1 MAEDA
6 PFLAR
11 WSHRKSAARAA
22 AVSPEAA
29 RAAAASEPAV
39 PAPAL
44 APSAVAPA
52 ALQADAHAAGATAGE
67 PAAPLAP
74 PPTLA
79 DVDALGRD
87 ADFARFVARDV
98 APEVKNAALK
108 KLFADPH
115 FNLMDGLDTYI
126 DDYGRPDP
134 LPPGMLRRLAQSSL
148 LGLFDG
154 EDRAAAAA
162 AAAAAPD
169 AVPGAVPGAA
179 PDAAPDAALDAALDA
194 VPEAA
199 AHAVAQTAPNAVPA
213 PSVRCDA
220 SRPAVLPALPQA
232 PLPASPAAHEDA
244 AVQLQ
249 PDHAPGRGC
258 PGPGAEADAGGQR

>member
-1 MAEDA
+1 M
-6 PFLAR
+6 
-11 WSHRKSAARAA
+11 
-22 AVSPEAA
+22 
-29 RAAAASEPAV
+29 
-39 PAPAL
+39 
-44 APSAVAPA
+44 
-52 ALQADAHAAGATAGE
+52 
-67 PAAPLAP
+67 
-74 PPTLA
+74 A
-79 DVDALGRD
+79 DVAGLTRQS
-87 ADFARFVARDV
+87 DFSRFVAPGVDGD
-98 APEVKNAALK
+98 VKNAALK

-148 LGLFDG
+148 LGLLDG
-154 EDRAAAAA
+154 EDRAAAAP
-162 AAAAAPD
+162 APD
-169 AVPGAVPGAA
+169 AVPDAV
-179 PDAAPDAALDAALDA
+179 PDAAPDAVLDAVLDA

-199 AHAVAQTAPNAVPA
+199 ADAVAQTAPNAVPA

-249 PDHAPGRGC
+249 PDHAPGRGG

>member
-1 MAEDA
+1 MADDT

-11 WSHRKSAARAA
+11 WSRRKAAARAGA
-22 AVSPEAA
+22 TWPEA
-29 RAAAASEPAV
+29 
-39 PAPAL
+39 PAPAAEPTQASAGQAAATL
-44 APSAVAPA
+44 AATAPA
-52 ALQADAHAAGATAGE
+52 DAQAAGIQQASCPE
-67 PAAPLAP
+67 PAAP

-98 APEVKNAALK
+98 APEVRNAALK

-115 FNLMDGLDTYI
+115 FNVMDGLDTYI

-154 EDRAAAAA
+154 EG
-162 AAAAAPD
+162 
-169 AVPGAVPGAA
+169 PGAVPTDAASAGAA
-179 PDAAPDAALDAALDA
+179 D
-194 VPEAA
+194 V
-199 AHAVAQTAPNAVPA
+199 A
-213 PSVRCDA
+213 PSVAAASGTPCDA
-220 SRPAVLPALPQA
+220 PQPGSPAPPDA
-232 PLPASPAAHEDA
+232 PLPASPSPHEDA

-249 PDHAPGRGC
+249 PDDAPGRGG
-258 PGPGAEADAGGQR
+258 PGPGAASGAGGQR